1 VTNDTVRGLQL
12 RDTLS
17 GATRPFTPLNPKE
30 IGIYSC
36 GPTIY
41 GPAHIGNF
49 RSFLFADL
57 LVRWLRASGH
67 AVRWVV
73 NLTDIDDKIIRAAAK
88 EGEEIRALTD
98 RWEAVFRSDMEALR
112 MTQPDVMPR
121 ATEHIP
127 EQIAL
132 VERLLEKGHAYKT
145 EDGSI
150 FFRIASWPN
159 YGTLARLDPE
169 AMRVGERVE
178 ADEYSKDDVRDFVL
192 WKAAKPG
199 EPSWEAPFG
208 AGRPGWH
215 LECSAMSMRY
225 LGESF
230 DLHTGGIDLV
240 FPHHEDEIAQ
250 SEAATGKRFVGTWL
264 HCAHLHVSGDK
275 MSKSLGNI
283 ARVSDLLAEGVEPRA
298 LRLALI
304 SAHYRTSLNYT
315 PDSLPA
321 ALAAIERL
329 DAFDAALTART
340 VRVDE
345 AAGGV
350 SAEGAALAATTR
362 ERFAAA
368 MNDDLA
374 VPEAL
379 GALFDFVREGNRL
392 LNANCSAATAA
403 ALQEALK
410 ELDQTLGI
418 LPAAIALPAGAEELL
433 AARVAAR
440 AARDFAASDRL
451 RDELAALGVLVE
463 DSRDGQRW
471 RIGGSH

>member
-1 VTNDTVRGLQL
+1 
-12 RDTLS
+12 
-17 GATRPFTPLNPKE
+17 
-30 IGIYSC
+30 
-36 GPTIY
+36 
-41 GPAHIGNF
+41 
-49 RSFLFADL
+49 
-57 LVRWLRASGH
+57 
-67 AVRWVV
+67 
-73 NLTDIDDKIIRAAAK
+73 
-88 EGEEIRALTD
+88 
-98 RWEAVFRSDMEALR
+98 
-112 MTQPDVMPR
+112 MTEPDVMPR

-127 EQIAL
+127 EQIAI

-150 FFRIASWPN
+150 FFRIASWPS

-199 EPSWEAPFG
+199 EPSWEASIG

-315 PDSLPA
+315 SDSLPA
-321 ALAAIERL
+321 AVAAIERL
-329 DAFDAALTART
+329 DAFDAALSAR
-340 VRVDE
+340 
-345 AAGGV
+345 AARGADAPGELITEV
-350 SAEGAALAATTR
+350 AELATSTR
-362 ERFAAA
+362 TRFAAA
-368 MNDDLA
+368 MNNDLA

-379 GALFDFVREGNRL
+379 AALFDFIREGNRHL
-392 LNANCSAATAA
+392 DAECSAASAA
-403 ALQEALK
+403 ALRETLQS
-410 ELDQTLGI
+410 LDQTLAL
-418 LPAAIALPAGAEELL
+418 LPAAVTLPAGAEELL

-471 RIGGSH
+471 RIAGSN

>member
-1 VTNDTVRGLQL
+1 
-12 RDTLS
+12 
-17 GATRPFTPLNPKE
+17 
-30 IGIYSC
+30 
-36 GPTIY
+36 
-41 GPAHIGNF
+41 
-49 RSFLFADL
+49 
-57 LVRWLRASGH
+57 
-67 AVRWVV
+67 
-73 NLTDIDDKIIRAAAK
+73 
-88 EGEEIRALTD
+88 
-98 RWEAVFRSDMEALR
+98 
-112 MTQPDVMPR
+112 
-121 ATEHIP
+121 
-127 EQIAL
+127 
-132 VERLLEKGHAYKT
+132 
-145 EDGSI
+145 
-150 FFRIASWPN
+150 
-159 YGTLARLDPE
+159 
-169 AMRVGERVE
+169 
-178 ADEYSKDDVRDFVL
+178 
-192 WKAAKPG
+192 
-199 EPSWEAPFG
+199 
-208 AGRPGWH
+208 
-215 LECSAMSMRY
+215 MSMRY

-329 DAFDAALTART
+329 DAFNAALTGRAARA
-340 VRVDE
+340 DE
-345 AAGGV
+345 APGGV
-350 SAEGAALAATTR
+350 SPEGVALVASTR
-362 ERFAAA
+362 GRFTAA

-392 LNANCSAATAA
+392 LDGSCSAATAA
-403 ALQEALK
+403 ALRDGLQL
-410 ELDQTLGI
+410 LDQTLGI
-418 LPAAIALPAGAEELL
+418 LPAATALPAGTEELL
-433 AARVAAR
+433 AARIAAR

-451 RDELAALGVLVE
+451 RDELAVLGVLVE

-471 RIGGSH
+471 RIAGSN

>member
-1 VTNDTVRGLQL
+1 MTNDTVRGLQL

-350 SAEGAALAATTR
+350 SAEGAALAAITR

>member
-1 VTNDTVRGLQL
+1 
-12 RDTLS
+12 
-17 GATRPFTPLNPKE
+17 
-30 IGIYSC
+30 
-36 GPTIY
+36 
-41 GPAHIGNF
+41 
-49 RSFLFADL
+49 
-57 LVRWLRASGH
+57 
-67 AVRWVV
+67 
-73 NLTDIDDKIIRAAAK
+73 
-88 EGEEIRALTD
+88 
-98 RWEAVFRSDMEALR
+98 
-112 MTQPDVMPR
+112 
-121 ATEHIP
+121 
-127 EQIAL
+127 
-132 VERLLEKGHAYKT
+132 
-145 EDGSI
+145 
-150 FFRIASWPN
+150 
-159 YGTLARLDPE
+159 
-169 AMRVGERVE
+169 
-178 ADEYSKDDVRDFVL
+178 
-192 WKAAKPG
+192 
-199 EPSWEAPFG
+199 
-208 AGRPGWH
+208 
-215 LECSAMSMRY
+215 MSMRY

-315 PDSLPA
+315 SDSLPA
-321 ALAAIERL
+321 ALAAIERV

-340 VRVDE
+340 ARVDE
-345 AAGGV
+345 APGGV
-350 SAEGAALAATTR
+350 SAEGATLAATTR
-362 ERFAAA
+362 ERFALA
-368 MNDDLA
+368 MNGDLA

-392 LNANCSAATAA
+392 LDANCSAATAA

-410 ELDQTLGI
+410 DLDLTLGI
-418 LPAAIALPAGAEELL
+418 LPAATTLPAGAEELL

>member
-1 VTNDTVRGLQL
+1 
-12 RDTLS
+12 
-17 GATRPFTPLNPKE
+17 
-30 IGIYSC
+30 
-36 GPTIY
+36 
-41 GPAHIGNF
+41 
-49 RSFLFADL
+49 
-57 LVRWLRASGH
+57 
-67 AVRWVV
+67 
-73 NLTDIDDKIIRAAAK
+73 
-88 EGEEIRALTD
+88 
-98 RWEAVFRSDMEALR
+98 
-112 MTQPDVMPR
+112 
-121 ATEHIP
+121 
-127 EQIAL
+127 
-132 VERLLEKGHAYKT
+132 
-145 EDGSI
+145 
-150 FFRIASWPN
+150 
-159 YGTLARLDPE
+159 
-169 AMRVGERVE
+169 VE

-199 EPSWEAPFG
+199 EPSWEASIG

-340 VRVDE
+340 ARVDE
-345 AAGGV
+345 APGSV
-350 SAEGAALAATTR
+350 SAEGATLAATTR
-362 ERFAAA
+362 ERFALA

-392 LNANCSAATAA
+392 LDANCSAATATALQA
-403 ALQEALK
+403 ALK
-410 ELDQTLGI
+410 DLDQTLGI
-418 LPAAIALPAGAEELL
+418 LPAATTLPAGAEELL

>member
-1 VTNDTVRGLQL
+1 MGGLRQHDL
-12 RDTLS
+12 WR
-17 GATRPFTPLNPKE
+17 NPK
-30 IGIYSC
+30 
-36 GPTIY
+36 
-41 GPAHIGNF
+41 
-49 RSFLFADL
+49 ADL
-57 LVRWLRASGH
+57 GA
-67 AVRWVV
+67 
-73 NLTDIDDKIIRAAAK
+73 
-88 EGEEIRALTD
+88 
-98 RWEAVFRSDMEALR
+98 
-112 MTQPDVMPR
+112 QPEPVKTCR
-121 ATEHIP
+121 REH
-127 EQIAL
+127 
-132 VERLLEKGHAYKT
+132 
-145 EDGSI
+145 
-150 FFRIASWPN
+150 
-159 YGTLARLDPE
+159 
-169 AMRVGERVE
+169 ERVE

-192 WKAAKPG
+192 WKGAKPG

-283 ARVSDLLAEGVEPRA
+283 ARVSDLLADGVEPRA

-304 SAHYRTSLNYT
+304 SAHYRTSLNYNE
-315 PDSLPA
+315 DSLPSA
-321 ALAAIERL
+321 VSAIERL
-329 DAFDAALTART
+329 DAFESALLARAART
-340 VRVDE
+340 GE
-345 AAGGV
+345 PPSGA
-350 SAEGAALAATTR
+350 SAEGAQLSTVTR

-379 GALFDFVREGNRL
+379 AALFDFVREGNRL
-392 LNANCSAATAA
+392 LDASCSAATAA
-403 ALQEALK
+403 AMLDTLR
-410 ELDQTLGI
+410 ELDRTLGI
-418 LPAAIALPAGAEELL
+418 LAQPVELPAGASDLL
-433 AARVAAR
+433 AARAAAR
-440 AARDFAASDRL
+440 AARDFAESDRL

-471 RIGGSH
+471 RLGGPR

>member
-1 VTNDTVRGLQL
+1 MNQRELVEASVLGTMTDPAESMN
-12 RDTLS
+12 
-17 GATRPFTPLNPKE
+17 
-30 IGIYSC
+30 
-36 GPTIY
+36 TI
-41 GPAHIGNF
+41 
-49 RSFLFADL
+49 
-57 LVRWLRASGH
+57 
-67 AVRWVV
+67 
-73 NLTDIDDKIIRAAAK
+73 
-88 EGEEIRALTD
+88 
-98 RWEAVFRSDMEALR
+98 
-112 MTQPDVMPR
+112 TQPDAMPR
-121 ATEHIP
+121 ATEHIA

-132 VERLLEKGHAYKT
+132 VERLLERGHAYTT
-145 EDGSI
+145 EEGSVY
-150 FFRIASWPN
+150 FRISSWPS

-192 WKAAKPG
+192 WKGAKPG

-283 ARVSDLLAEGVEPRA
+283 ARVSDLLADGVEPRA

-304 SAHYRTSLNYT
+304 SAHYRTSLNYNE
-315 PDSLPA
+315 DSLPSA
-321 ALAAIERL
+321 VSAIERL
-329 DAFDAALTART
+329 DAFESALLARAARPGEPPSGA
-340 VRVDE
+340 
-345 AAGGV
+345 
-350 SAEGAALAATTR
+350 SAEGAQLSTVTR

-379 GALFDFVREGNRL
+379 AALFDFVREGNRL
-392 LNANCSAATAA
+392 LDASCSAATAA
-403 ALQEALK
+403 AVGATANNRVEASSVVRSCVRA
-410 ELDQTLGI
+410 ESSV
-418 LPAAIALPAGAEELL
+418 AI
-433 AARVAAR
+433 
-440 AARDFAASDRL
+440 
-451 RDELAALGVLVE
+451 
-463 DSRDGQRW
+463 
-471 RIGGSH
+471 RI